1 MYKLYLN
8 ILKTNEYRISIDKKM
23 FYLVFK
29 KFEIKYNKNEIKKK
43 SRRKI

>member
-23 FYLVFK
+23 FYLVSR

-43 SRRKI
+43 SRSKI